1 MMNKEDK
8 KLKKIY
14 KEVEQ
19 TNQDLLNLFSK
30 ISARKFDDK
39 GGPI

>member
-1 MMNKEDK
+1 MNKEDK

-19 TNQDLLNLFSK
+19 TNQDLLKHFSK

-39 GGPI
+39 GI